1 MDKRAK
7 KQAVSPNE
15 LTQVRPVENDSFD
28 GRLNQKISRRKAIST
43 GVTAGI
49 AVAGLVV
56 GGAAGYLAGS
66 SVAPQAPAKTITQ
79 TQTVTPTA
87 TTTEGPVKFTQG
99 QGVFTIGTSIS
110 TSGPTAPAVSKVVDM
125 LNSWATL
132 VNNHGGI
139 YAEDMGGYIPV
150 KVIVYPDG
158 GPGDLGTVRANYTR
172 LATQDKVD
180 LLLGPFAAALS
191 ETASPIAVQNTIPYI
206 DTDAAEIPIY
216 SQPDPGNWIVGS
228 INIINFYTYGYLKVL
243 KEQTDAK
250 TIALMDLGDD
260 FGTEGNGTGSSHF
273 GNVTFAKQFG
283 FDVVTNGSDHINQSF
298 APNFDYTAEVQ
309 RMKSLD
315 PDVIIFI
322 ETTGVFQGQFW
333 LACKAAGY
341 KPRAY
346 HPIFATSSAFQGIIG
361 PDLVNGLSGDDTW
374 DSRLNFEGLWGKKL
388 WQELQTAAGFD
399 ARQWTSTPAY
409 YTALQIACSA
419 VISAGSTDKSK
430 VRDALNSIE
439 VETLNGPWRAQK
451 TLTSPITAPSD
462 VTTGHGMGL
471 FVEIPVQIISGTKNI
486 LGPAEIATAPYVYPQ
501 PTSF

>member
-1 MDKRAK
+1 MDEPSK
-7 KQAVSPNE
+7 KDSEDSEDTRESNKIETLLNRKVTRRQAIGTV
-15 LTQVRPVENDSFD
+15 
-28 GRLNQKISRRKAIST
+28 A
-43 GVTAGI
+43 TAG
-49 AVAGLVV
+49 AVAAGVV
-56 GGAAGYLAGS
+56 IGGAAGYLVGS
-66 SVAPQAPAKTITQ
+66 SAVPSGPTQTVTQ
-79 TQTVTPTA
+79 TQTLTA
-87 TTTEGPVKFTQG
+87 TERGGPLTFKRGTG
-99 QGVFTIGTSIS
+99 IFTIGTSIS

-132 VNNHGGI
+132 INSRGGI

-150 KVIVYPDG
+150 KMIVYPDG
-158 GPGDLGTVRANYTR
+158 GPGDLGTVKANYTR

-191 ETASPIAVQNTIPYI
+191 ETASPIAVQNEIPYI

-228 INIINFYTYGYLKVL
+228 IDIINFYTYGYLKVL
-243 KEQTDAK
+243 DSQTDAK
-250 TIALMDLGDD
+250 TLALIDLGDD
-260 FGTEGNGTGSSHF
+260 FGTEGNGTGASHF
-273 GNVTFAKQFG
+273 GNVTFAEQFG
-283 FDVVTNGSDHINQSF
+283 FDVVTDGSDHINQNFS
-298 APNFDYTAEVQ
+298 PNFDYTAEVQ

-346 HPIFATSSAFQGIIG
+346 HPIFVTSSAFQDVIG
-361 PDLVNGLSGDDTW
+361 PDLLNGLSGDDTW
-374 DSRLNFEGLWGKKL
+374 DPRLPFEGLWGKRF
-388 WQELQTAAGFD
+388 WQQLQTSAGFD
-399 ARQWTSTPAY
+399 ARKWTSTPAY
-409 YTALQIACSA
+409 YTALEIASA
-419 VISAGSTDKSK
+419 AVTAAGSTDKGK

-439 VETLNGPWRAQK
+439 IGTLQGPWRAQK
-451 TLTSPITAPSD
+451 TLTYPIAAPPG

-471 FVEIPVQIISGTKNI
+471 FIEIPVQVINGKSEI
-486 LGPAEIATAPYVYPQ
+486 LGPEEIATAPYVYPQ